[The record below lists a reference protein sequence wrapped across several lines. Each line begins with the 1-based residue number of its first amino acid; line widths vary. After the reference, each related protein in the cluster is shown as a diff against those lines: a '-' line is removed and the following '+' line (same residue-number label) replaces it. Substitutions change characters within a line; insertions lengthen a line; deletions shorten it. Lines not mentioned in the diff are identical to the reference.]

1 MKNSTLASLLVL
13 TLLATP
19 ACVGVAQSG
28 AYPREVFTLKY
39 ASAQDMTNKL
49 EAAYPSTQIKFVA
62 DERSN
67 SVIVVAD
74 AQSLAEIQKI
84 IRQLDVEVK

>member
-1 MKNSTLASLLVL
+1 MKKTSLASLLVL
-13 TLLATP
+13 ALLAP
-19 ACVGVAQSG
+19 SCIAVAHRQEHS
-28 AYPREVFTLKY
+28 REVIALKH

-49 EAAYPSTQIKFVA
+49 EAVYPDGHAQFVA

-74 AQSLAEIQKI
+74 ARRLAEIQKLVAS
-84 IRQLDVEVK
+84 LDIEVK

>member
-13 TLLATP
+13 TLLGTP
-19 ACVGVAQSG
+19 SCI
-28 AYPREVFTLKY
+28 AYAHRQEHSREVIALKY

-49 EAAYPSTQIKFVA
+49 EAVYPDGRSQFVA

-67 SVIVVAD
+67 SLIIVAD
-74 AQSLAEIQKI
+74 ARTMAEIQKLVA
-84 IRQLDVEVK
+84 RLDVEVK